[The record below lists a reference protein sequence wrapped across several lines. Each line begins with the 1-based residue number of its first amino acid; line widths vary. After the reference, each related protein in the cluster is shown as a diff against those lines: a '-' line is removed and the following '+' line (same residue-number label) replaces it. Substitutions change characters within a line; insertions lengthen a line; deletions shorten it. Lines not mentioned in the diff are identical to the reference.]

1 MSEQMALQA
10 PPELLGIHV
19 NMPATVPADV
29 AKALQYGDPPPC
41 CLSADEWHA
50 FDLELIEQYI
60 NRCLGR
66 RVNDEVL
73 IKANEAFSE
82 VFYL

>member
-1 MSEQMALQA
+1 MTVSIELQA
-10 PPELLGIHV
+10 ELAPILGI
-19 NMPATVPADV
+19 
-29 AKALQYGDPPPC
+29 
-41 CLSADEWHA
+41 
-50 FDLELIEQYI
+50 
-60 NRCLGR
+60 NRYVGR

>member
-1 MSEQMALQA
+1 M
-10 PPELLGIHV
+10 V
-19 NMPATVPADV
+19 
-29 AKALQYGDPPPC
+29 
-41 CLSADEWHA
+41 
-50 FDLELIEQYI
+50 FELIEQYI